1 MIVRLARWRWLGLA
15 GLALLGLAAAAWSV
29 REPAAAA
36 LRHHPYFTVNRVVIQ
51 GAGDGLTPDDVRAWI
66 GLTDATTVWEAS
78 PAAVRERLETH
89 PYIARATVKRQFPGT
104 LEIVVHERK
113 PQAIAVLDE
122 LYYVDRG
129 GVTFGPLRAND
140 GRDLPIITGLDPK
153 ASEGA
158 RRWMLRRALRL
169 LRRCDGPQCVGPL
182 SEVHV
187 DAQRG
192 VTIFPAAPR
201 VPVLL
206 GWGSWSVKLD
216 RARRA
221 LEAWQGTPERLARL
235 DTRFRNQVVATVR
248 PLPAPAA
255 PATKPQARPHGRG
268 LKVKA

>member
-15 GLALLGLAAAAWSV
+15 GVALLGLAVAAWSV

-36 LRHHPYFTVNRVVIQ
+36 LRHHPYFVVNRVVIQ
-51 GAGDGLTPDDVRAWI
+51 GADSGLTPDDVRAWI
-66 GLTDATTVWEAS
+66 GLTEATTVWEAA
-78 PAAVRERLETH
+78 PAAVRERLEAN
-89 PYIARATVKRQFPGT
+89 PYVARATVKRQFPGT
-104 LEIVVHERK
+104 LEIVVHERQ
-113 PQAIAVLDE
+113 PQAIAVLDD
-122 LYYVDRG
+122 LYYVDRS
-129 GVTFGPLRAND
+129 GVTFGPLRAGD
-140 GRDLPIITGLDPK
+140 TRDLPLVTGLDPK

-169 LRRCDGPQCVGPL
+169 LRRCDGPQCLGPL

-187 DAQRG
+187 DAARG
-192 VTIFPAAPR
+192 VTVFPAAPR

-206 GWGSWSVKLD
+206 GWGSWPVKIE

-248 PLPAPAA
+248 PLPAPAV
-255 PATKPQARPHGRG
+255 PAAKSQPRPRGRG